1 MFRPLHNQTA
11 ADTPTSLLIPYH
23 NMLQIPSSVFSLFS
37 LSSKVLVGLC
47 GGLFIGSKVAVT
59 QFILSIPKDSFPA
72 TRTTEIVLLPTK
84 CVLSSPKISFSCIS
98 ILAYATFI
106 FASVICILRA
116 KGFTRA
122 SNDVASQ
129 PPSPPPEPGSSC
141 GADKKRGWAW
151 LFWLLA
157 ILLGLVFL
165 GLAGF
170 YMFFGDQ
177 KTGASLPAFAAH
189 SIRGLSF
196 IERSL
201 FDGLGAAASFQSTVK
216 LHISMHSWQ
225 YSKIILLALAS
236 HSMCALVAVT
246 LDRLRRCAVAFAGR
260 YWMTMGQLTLVP
272 IVISGTSWLNWLF
285 WIHWYWLSKGNLLP
299 TVLAVHQGVL
309 CLRSRLSF
317 LETYESV
324 GISMVVGPAIIHAAT
339 MGLWTVLLAL
349 LGIPCTATALSRELS
364 DRSAL
369 INFLR
374 TSLSTVAFFVTFF
387 VTFFGTEFLIY
398 QYTLLRP
405 DIQQLVW
412 RSFVCPRARS
422 QVRTVFWFLVG
433 EYEDWK
439 STQIKDFRVLVSALR
454 GAFFRGID
462 LCLDRWVIL
471 CWGHRLLIVAPVVIL
486 YAYFYVIPAASKV
499 RIWRR
504 RRRRCGSIDGDIG
517 NTTSRRF
524 TDDNDSRR
532 P

>member
-47 GGLFIGSKVAVT
+47 SGLFIGSKVAVT
-59 QFILSIPKDSFPA
+59 QFILSIPKDSFHA
-72 TRTTEIVLLPTK
+72 TRTTEIILLPMK
-84 CVLSSPKISFSCIS
+84 CVLSSPEISFSCIA

-106 FASVICILRA
+106 FASVIWILRA
-116 KGFTRA
+116 KGFTSA
-122 SNDVASQ
+122 SNASQ

-141 GADKKRGWAW
+141 SADKRRGWV
-151 LFWLLA
+151 WLLWLIA
-157 ILLGLVFL
+157 ILLGLVLL

-170 YMFFGDQ
+170 YLFFVDY
-177 KTGASLPAFAAH
+177 KTNVSLPVFTAH
-189 SIRGLSF
+189 SIHGLSF

-201 FDGLGAAASFQSTVK
+201 FDGLSAAASFQSTVK
-216 LHISMHSWQ
+216 LHISMHSWR
-225 YSKIILLALAS
+225 YLKIILLTLAS
-236 HSMCALVAVT
+236 HSLCSLVAVT

-299 TVLAVHQGVL
+299 TVLAAHQGVL
-309 CLRSRLSF
+309 RLRSRLSF

-324 GISMVVGPAIIHAAT
+324 EISMVVGPAIIHAAT

-349 LGIPCTATALSRELS
+349 LGIPCTAKALRREFS
-364 DRSAL
+364 DRSEL
-369 INFLR
+369 ISFLR
-374 TSLSTVAFFVTFF
+374 ISFYKVACTVAFLAI
-387 VTFFGTEFLIY
+387 FFGTEFPIY
-398 QYTLLRP
+398 QYSMLRP

-454 GAFFRGID
+454 GAFFRSIN
-462 LCLDRWVIL
+462 LCLERWAIL
-471 CWGHRLLIVAPVVIL
+471 CWGHRLLIVVPVAIF
-486 YAYFYVIPAASKV
+486 YAYFYVESTNLALPPTSMTSQAPNYFFTCTARL
-499 RIWRR
+499 RI
-504 RRRRCGSIDGDIG
+504 D
-517 NTTSRRF
+517 
-524 TDDNDSRR
+524 
-532 P
+532 

>member
-1 MFRPLHNQTA
+1 
-11 ADTPTSLLIPYH
+11 
-23 NMLQIPSSVFSLFS
+23 MLQIPSSVFSLFS

-47 GGLFIGSKVAVT
+47 SGLFIGSKVAVT
-59 QFILSIPKDSFPA
+59 QFIVSIPKDSFPA
-72 TRTTEIVLLPTK
+72 TRTTEIILLPTK
-84 CVLSSPKISFSCIS
+84 CVLSSSKISFSCIA
-98 ILAYATFI
+98 ILAYVTFI

-122 SNDVASQ
+122 SGNGVASQ
-129 PPSPPPEPGSSC
+129 PPSPPPEPGSNCS
-141 GADKKRGWAW
+141 ADKKRGWV
-151 LFWLLA
+151 WLLWLIA
-157 ILLGLVFL
+157 ILLGLVLL

-170 YMFFGDQ
+170 YMFFVDY
-177 KTGASLPAFAAH
+177 KTNVSLPAFAAH
-189 SIRGLSF
+189 SIHGLSF

-201 FDGLGAAASFQSTVK
+201 FDGLSAAASFQSTVK
-216 LHISMHSWQ
+216 LHISMHSWR
-225 YSKIILLALAS
+225 YLKIILLALTS
-236 HSMCALVAVT
+236 HSLCSLVAVM

-272 IVISGTSWLNWLF
+272 I
-285 WIHWYWLSKGNLLP
+285 YWLSKGNLLP
-299 TVLAVHQGVL
+299 TVLAVHRDVL
-309 CLRSRLSF
+309 RLRSRLSF

-339 MGLWTVLLAL
+339 MGLLLAL

-398 QYTLLRP
+398 QYSLLRP

-422 QVRTVFWFLVG
+422 QVQTVFWFLVG

-454 GAFFRGID
+454 GAFFRAID
-462 LCLDRWVIL
+462 LCLERWVIL
-471 CWGHRLLIVAPVVIL
+471 CWGHRLVSSSSSSRPSLYSTPTSTSSPLPAKYESGTVADVVD
-486 YAYFYVIPAASKV
+486 
-499 RIWRR
+499 
-504 RRRRCGSIDGDIG
+504 DGD
-517 NTTSRRF
+517 TTRF
-524 TDDNDSRR
+524 TDDDDSRR

>member
-1 MFRPLHNQTA
+1 
-11 ADTPTSLLIPYH
+11 
-23 NMLQIPSSVFSLFS
+23 MLQIPSSVFSLFS

-47 GGLFIGSKVAVT
+47 SGLLIGSKVVVT

-84 CVLSSPKISFSCIS
+84 CVLSSPKISFSCIA

-122 SNDVASQ
+122 SNGVASQ

-236 HSMCALVAVT
+236 HSICALVAVT
-246 LDRLRRCAVAFAGR
+246 FARLRRCAIAVAFDEHER
-260 YWMTMGQLTLVP
+260 YWVTIGQLTLVT
-272 IVISGTSWLNWLF
+272 IVISATCWLD
-285 WIHWYWLSKGNLLP
+285 WILWMHWYWLSRGNFLP
-299 TVLAVHQGVL
+299 TVLAVHQGA
-309 CLRSRLSF
+309 LRLASRLSF
-317 LETYESV
+317 LETYYSV

-339 MGLWTVLLAL
+339 MGLGTVLLAIF
-349 LGIPCTATALSRELS
+349 GIPCTARALSREFS
-364 DRSAL
+364 DRSEL

-374 TSLSTVAFFVTFF
+374 ISFYNVACVVAFFAIA
-387 VTFFGTEFLIY
+387 FGTEFQIY
-398 QYTLLRP
+398 QYSLLRP

-439 STQIKDFRVLVSALR
+439 STQIKDFRVLISALR
-454 GAFFRGID
+454 GAFFRSID
-462 LCLDRWVIL
+462 LCLERWAIL
-471 CWGHRLLIVAPVVIL
+471 CWGHRLLIVAPVAIF
-486 YAYFYVIPAASKV
+486 YAYFYVQSANLAPPP
-499 RIWRR
+499 
-504 RRRRCGSIDGDIG
+504 
-517 NTTSRRF
+517 TSMRLDRQRHRVEEF
-524 TDDNDSRR
+524 TDDIDLRR